1 MMFLYKLKKLFKE
14 SKLDILIGTLQ
25 LSFVFSLLSIAV
37 ILFISIDE
45 FNKSERRQIAAFC
58 VVLTLVKLSVIAF
71 LDFHLNYNVILLIIL
86 GYIISFFIFVIPA
99 FIFTMIFEYD
109 DLRLGLDEIREAKIN
124 SVVRKLF

>member
-1 MMFLYKLKKLFKE
+1 MFLYKLKKLFKE
-14 SKLDILIGTLQ
+14 SKLDILIGTFQ

-37 ILFISIDE
+37 ILFLSIDE
-45 FNKSERRQIAAFC
+45 FNKSEKRQIAAFC
-58 VVLTLVKLSVIAF
+58 VFLTLVKLSVIAF
-71 LDFHLNYNVILLIIL
+71 LDFYLNYNVILLIIL

-109 DLRLGLDEIREAKIN
+109 DLRLGVDEIREAKIN